1 MSSMLR
7 PAHLIQLAAAS
18 LLAIGVVMVQS
29 AAMTIGGGAR
39 SASLASLLS
48 SRHLLLAGLAV
59 VAMLVASRIDIR
71 QGFRSRTLL
80 NPLFLALLVSLA
92 LAGLTLVPGMGR
104 SVNGSSRWL
113 ELGGFSFQPSELVKW
128 TMIPFLAWW
137 CARRRGAMGRFFTG
151 LLPPLIIVGGACA
164 IIVIEDLGT
173 AALIGAVAGCLL
185 LAGGAAWW
193 QLGMLVPLA
202 GAGVVVAILQAPY
215 RVARLTAFRDPWADP
230 AGAGYHAIQSMVTI
244 AQGGLTGR
252 GVGNGIQ
259 KFGYVPEDTTDFIF
273 SIVCEELGLAG
284 AGLVVGLY
292 LVILWVGLGIVRDCR
307 DTFARLVGLGVLL
320 TVGLQVTVNV
330 AVVTVVVPTKGIALP
345 LVSSGGTGWVLTA
358 FALGLLAS
366 LDNARELGIDGDE
379 LPTLSAEPA

>member
-1 MSSMLR
+1 
-7 PAHLIQLAAAS
+7 
-18 LLAIGVVMVQS
+18 
-29 AAMTIGGGAR
+29 
-39 SASLASLLS
+39 
-48 SRHLLLAGLAV
+48 
-59 VAMLVASRIDIR
+59 
-71 QGFRSRTLL
+71 
-80 NPLFLALLVSLA
+80 
-92 LAGLTLVPGMGR
+92 
-104 SVNGSSRWL
+104 
-113 ELGGFSFQPSELVKW
+113 
-128 TMIPFLAWW
+128 
-137 CARRRGAMGRFFTG
+137 
-151 LLPPLIIVGGACA
+151 
-164 IIVIEDLGT
+164 
-173 AALIGAVAGCLL
+173 
-185 LAGGAAWW
+185 
-193 QLGMLVPLA
+193 
-202 GAGVVVAILQAPY
+202 
-215 RVARLTAFRDPWADP
+215 ARLTAFRDPWADP